1 MAMLSVS
8 SALQPK
14 TSILPE
20 GGRDFLRRRMMEI
33 VGVGVAGFG
42 LMLMMALFTYSPG
55 DPSLNHATARAPN
68 NLLGLPG
75 AYISDLL
82 LQTFGLAIILAPV
95 AFITWGV
102 RMVRTHHLGFFGL
115 RLSLLL
121 LALLMMSVAC
131 VGLGDVGGAATH
143 AGPGGLVGL
152 ALVGRFRELVLTHS
166 SGGALT
172 LIEPGAAALAFIA
185 MAPALGMNRT
195 DLPLIFRILR
205 APFLWAVWAM
215 RAAVGLWRGKPQ
227 TLDEESEPPA
237 PHIGYAEIPGE
248 IDASQY
254 DPARFENRY
263 EQIPEEGTA
272 MPARD
277 SLMVDAPYAPIERPA
292 GDIPEAPDSL
302 RMHSPVLDE
311 AAPARLQERSF
322 LSRLTGGMRIEPFMR
337 RSAPASAHNAERI
350 EPGFAGHDAVPA
362 PQHYRQPVADDEFE
376 APQPVAAPA
385 PHQPVIEEPVDE
397 QLDDQAGDQIDDNP
411 FTPDNALDAEQPAMA
426 PAATPAVKIVPR
438 KSAAAQGKRAAK
450 AGQRELDLGN
460 EYQLPPLDILS
471 LPSRVNAQPKIDE
484 EALEQNARL
493 LETVL
498 DDFGVKG
505 QIVKVRPG
513 PVVTL
518 YELEP
523 APGTK
528 SSRVIGLAD
537 DIARSMSAVSARVA
551 TVPGRNVIGIEL
563 PNAKRETVFL
573 RELLS
578 TKHYE
583 DGRLALP
590 LALGKDIGGDP
601 VIADLARMPHLLI
614 GGTTGSG
621 KSVAVNTMILSL
633 LYRLTP
639 NQCRFIMI
647 DPKMLELSVYQD
659 IPHLLTPVVTE
670 PRKAIV
676 ALKWVVREME
686 DRYRAM
692 SAVAVRNIAGYNEKL
707 VETARKGGVL
717 TRKVQTGID
726 PETRKPTFE
735 DEEMDLSPLPFIVV
749 IIDEM
754 ADLMLVAGK
763 EIEATVQRLAQMA
776 RAAGIHVV
784 MATQRPSVDVITGT
798 IKANFPTRISFQ
810 VTSKIDSRTIL
821 GEQGG
826 EQLLGQGDMLYMAG
840 GGKIARVHG
849 PFVSDGEVEEVVR
862 HLRAQGAPAYIESV
876 TDDPDGEGEGGGLP
890 GDSEEGESDQLYD
903 QAIALVARERKCST
917 SFIQR
922 YLQIGYN
929 RAARIVERMER
940 EGVVSPANH
949 VGKREVLA
957 RDIDNRER

>member
-1 MAMLSVS
+1 MAIIGATSFI
-8 SALQPK
+8 PRK
-14 TSILPE
+14 TTILPE
-20 GGRDFLRRRMMEI
+20 GGRDFLHRRMMEL
-33 VGVGVAGFG
+33 VGVAVAAAGVV
-42 LMLMMALFTYSPG
+42 LLLSLFTYSPG
-55 DPSLNHATARAPN
+55 DPSLNHATGRAPHN
-68 NLLGLPG
+68 IVGLPG

-82 LQTFGLAIILAPV
+82 LQTFGLAIVLVPV
-95 AFITWGV
+95 ALITWGV
-102 RMVRTHHLGFFGL
+102 RLVRTHHLGFFGL

-121 LALLMMSVAC
+121 LSLLMMSVAC
-131 VGLGDVGGAATH
+131 IGLGDVGGAATH

-152 ALVGRFRELVLTHS
+152 ALVGRFREIVLTHS
-166 SGGALT
+166 SGGSLA
-172 LIEPGAAALAFIA
+172 LIEPACAALAFIA

-205 APFLWAVWAM
+205 APFLWSLWLV
-215 RAAVGLWRGKPQ
+215 RAGIGLWRGKPQ
-227 TLDEESEPPA
+227 PLDEDADLPA
-237 PHIGYAEIPGE
+237 PAIGYAEIPGE

-254 DPARFENRY
+254 DPARFEDRL
-263 EQIPEEGTA
+263 EQIPEEGA
-272 MPARD
+272 PLPARD
-277 SLMVDAPYAPIERPA
+277 SLMVDAPYAPIERPTD
-292 GDIPEAPDSL
+292 DIPEAPVPL
-302 RMHSPVLDE
+302 QPQPPT
-311 AAPARLQERSF
+311 AAESVQDRTLFDRLAG
-322 LSRLTGGMRIEPFMR
+322 LRIEPILGR
-337 RSAPASAHNAERI
+337 LRP
-350 EPGFAGHDAVPA
+350 
-362 PQHYRQPVADDEFE
+362 
-376 APQPVAAPA
+376 AAPA
-385 PHQPVIEEPVDE
+385 PTPQPPGASDGSEPASDSPAASAVDT
-397 QLDDQAGDQIDDNP
+397 ADDNP
-411 FTPDNALDAEQPAMA
+411 FAPDALGTEPLA
-426 PAATPAVKIVPR
+426 PSVAAGGVTIVPR
-438 KSAAAQGKRAAK
+438 KSVAQGKRAAK
-450 AGQRELDLGN
+450 AGQRELDLVTG
-460 EYQLPPLDILS
+460 EYRLPPLDILG
-471 LPSRVNAQPKIDE
+471 LPSRVSAEAKIDE

-537 DIARSMSAVSARVA
+537 DIARSMSAVSTRVA

-563 PNAKRETVFL
+563 PNARRETVFL

-578 TKHYE
+578 TRHYE
-583 DGRLALP
+583 DSRLGLP

-601 VIADLARMPHLLI
+601 VIADLSRMPHLLI

-633 LYRLTP
+633 LYRLP
-639 NQCRFIMI
+639 PDRCRFIMI

-692 SAVAVRNIAGYNEKL
+692 SALGVRNIAGYNERL
-707 VETARKGGVL
+707 VEAARKGQGL
-717 TRKVQTGID
+717 SRKVQTGID
-726 PETRKPTFE
+726 PETRRPLFE
-735 DEEMDLSPLPFIVV
+735 DEEIDLTPLPFIVV

-763 EIEATVQRLAQMA
+763 EIEAAVQRLAQMA
-776 RAAGIHVV
+776 RAAGIHVI

-849 PFVSDGEVEEVVR
+849 PFVSDTEVEEVVR
-862 HLRAQGAPAYIESV
+862 HLRAQGVPSYLESV
-876 TDDPDGEGEGGGLP
+876 TDDPDGEEGGLGLP
-890 GDSEEGESDQLYD
+890 GEGEDGESDQLYD

>member
-1 MAMLSVS
+1 MAMLGVQASGH
-8 SALQPK
+8 K
-14 TSILPE
+14 TTILPE
-20 GGRDFLRRRMMEI
+20 GGRDFLRRRMMEL
-33 VGVGVAGFG
+33 VGATIAVAGVLL
-42 LMLMMALFTYSPG
+42 LMSIFTFSNA
-55 DPSLNHATARAPN
+55 DPSLNHATGTPPN

-75 AYISDLL
+75 AYVSDLL
-82 LQTFGLAIILAPV
+82 LQTFGLAIVLVPV
-95 AFITWGV
+95 ALITWGV
-102 RMVRTHHLGFFGL
+102 RLVRTHHLGFFGL

-121 LALLMMSVAC
+121 LALLMMSVGC

-143 AGPGGLVGL
+143 AGAGGLVGL
-152 ALVGRFRELVLTHS
+152 ALVGRFRDFVLSHS
-166 SGGALT
+166 SGGSLT
-172 LIEPGAAALAFIA
+172 LIEPGCAALAFIA

-205 APFLWAVWAM
+205 APFLWATWLG
-215 RAAVGLWRGKPQ
+215 RAGVGLWRGRPEPF
-227 TLDEESEPPA
+227 DDDAEPPA
-237 PHIGYAEIPGE
+237 PPIGYAEIPGE

-254 DPARFENRY
+254 DPAHFQEGRL
-263 EQIPEEGTA
+263 EQIPPDGA
-272 MPARD
+272 PLPPRD
-277 SLMVDAPYAPIERPA
+277 SLMVDAPYAPIERAAP
-292 GDIPEAPDSL
+292 DIPQAPVDL
-302 RMHSPVLDE
+302 HPAPPPVLDE
-311 AAPARLQERSF
+311 PAPADSLRERTLFDRLAG
-322 LSRLTGGMRIEPFMR
+322 LRIEPILGR
-337 RSAPASAHNAERI
+337 LRSSAP
-350 EPGFAGHDAVPA
+350 PP
-362 PQHYRQPVADDEFE
+362 
-376 APQPVAAPA
+376 APA
-385 PHQPVIEEPVDE
+385 PEPEPLEPEAHEAAPFAPPAPEQVEGDEETDE
-397 QLDDQAGDQIDDNP
+397 NP
-411 FTPDNALDAEQPAMA
+411 FTPDALDAEPAVAAAQQPG
-426 PAATPAVKIVPR
+426 VKIVPR
-438 KSAAAQGKRAAK
+438 KSAAAQGKRAAR
-450 AGQRELDLGN
+450 AGQRELDLGVN
-460 EYQLPPLDILS
+460 EYQLPPLDLLS
-471 LPSRVNAQPKIDE
+471 LPSRVTTEAKIDE
-484 EALEQNARL
+484 SALEQNARL

-498 DDFGVKG
+498 EDFGVKG

-528 SSRVIGLAD
+528 ASRVIGLAD

-563 PNAKRETVFL
+563 PNARRETVFL

-578 TKHYE
+578 TRHYE
-583 DGRLALP
+583 DNRLNLP

-633 LYRLTP
+633 LYRLP
-639 NQCRFIMI
+639 PDRCRFIMI

-692 SAVAVRNIAGYNEKL
+692 SQQAVRNIAGYNDKL
-707 VETARKGGVL
+707 AEARKKGVPL
-717 TRKVQTGID
+717 MRKVQTGVD
-726 PETRKPTFE
+726 PETRRPIFE
-735 DEEMDLSPLPFIVV
+735 EEEIDTDPLPFIVV

-763 EIEATVQRLAQMA
+763 EIEAAVQRLAQMA
-776 RAAGIHVV
+776 RAAGIHVI

-849 PFVSDGEVEEVVR
+849 PFVSDSEVEEVVR

-876 TDDPDGEGEGGGLP
+876 TDDPDGEEGGLGLPGEGG
-890 GDSEEGESDQLYD
+890 EEGESDQLYD
-903 QAIALVARERKCST
+903 QAIALVARERKCSV
-917 SFIQR
+917 SFVQR

-929 RAARIVERMER
+929 RAARIVERMEK
-940 EGVVSPANH
+940 EGVVTPANH
-949 VGKREVLA
+949 VGKREILA
-957 RDIDNRER
+957 RDIEDRTR

>member
-1 MAMLSVS
+1 MAIIGAASI
-8 SALQPK
+8 APRK
-14 TSILPE
+14 TAILPE
-20 GGRDFLRRRMMEI
+20 GGRDFLRRRMMEL
-33 VGVGVAGFG
+33 VGAAVAGLG
-42 LMLMMALFTYSPG
+42 VVLLLALFTYSPG
-55 DPSLNHATARAPN
+55 DPSLNHATGRAPHN
-68 NLLGLPG
+68 TMGVPG

-82 LQTFGLAIILAPV
+82 LQTFGLAIVLVPV
-95 AFITWGV
+95 ALITWGV

-131 VGLGDVGGAATH
+131 VGLGDVGAAATH

-166 SGGALT
+166 SGGSLA
-172 LIEPGAAALAFIA
+172 LIEPACAALAFIA

-205 APFLWAVWAM
+205 APFLGGVWLV
-215 RAAVGLWRGKPQ
+215 RAGISLWRGKPHS
-227 TLDEESEPPA
+227 LDEEPDMPA
-237 PHIGYAEIPGE
+237 PPIGYAEIPGE

-254 DPARFENRY
+254 DPAHFPPRF
-263 EQIPEEGTA
+263 EQIPEEGA
-272 MPARD
+272 PLPARE

-292 GDIPEAPDSL
+292 DEIPEMPPGHQPMPAPT
-302 RMHSPVLDE
+302 
-311 AAPARLQERSF
+311 AAESVQERTLF
-322 LSRLTGGMRIEPFMR
+322 DRVAGLRIEPILGR
-337 RSAPASAHNAERI
+337 LRPAAPVAERV
-350 EPGFAGHDAVPA
+350 EPG
-362 PQHYRQPVADDEFE
+362 
-376 APQPVAAPA
+376 APQPEPQAAA
-385 PHQPVIEEPVDE
+385 QPEAEEAD
-397 QLDDQAGDQIDDNP
+397 DDNP
-411 FTPDNALDAEQPAMA
+411 FTPDALADPQP
-426 PAATPAVKIVPR
+426 PTAANGVTIVPR

-450 AGQRELDLGN
+450 AGQRELDLVTG
-460 EYQLPPLDILS
+460 EYKLPPLDILS
-471 LPSRVNAQPKIDE
+471 LPSRVSTETKIDE

-563 PNAKRETVFL
+563 PNARRETVFL

-578 TKHYE
+578 TRHYE
-583 DGRLALP
+583 DTRLGLP

-633 LYRLTP
+633 LYRRP
-639 NQCRFIMI
+639 PDRCRFIMI

-692 SAVAVRNIAGYNEKL
+692 SALGVRNIAGYNEKL
-707 VETARKGGVL
+707 GDARRKGQAL
-717 TRKVQTGID
+717 TRQVQTGID
-726 PETRKPTFE
+726 PETRRPVFE
-735 DEEMDLSPLPFIVV
+735 EEEIDLNPLPFIVV

-763 EIEATVQRLAQMA
+763 EIEAAVQRLAQMA
-776 RAAGIHVV
+776 RAAGIHVI

-849 PFVSDGEVEEVVR
+849 PFVSDTEVEEVVR
-862 HLRAQGAPAYIESV
+862 HLRAQGVPSYIESV
-876 TDDPDGEGEGGGLP
+876 TNDPDAEEGGLGLPGEGG
-890 GDSEEGESDQLYD
+890 EEGESDQLYD

-957 RDIDNRER
+957 RDIDDRER